1 MNMGSHIPLIYL
13 FGAVKGHYQVKS
25 GGMRETKKMNKWKF
39 QYLNNLAYFL
49 LVIIMEVAFLA
60 VKIMLETKTMIYSLF
75 FRCHKKR
82 NGCKGN

>member
-1 MNMGSHIPLIYL
+1 MSSHIPLKYL
-13 FGAVKGHYQVKS
+13 FGAAKGHHQVKS
-25 GGMRETKKMNKWKF
+25 GGMRETGKNEKMEISIF
-39 QYLNNLAYFL
+39 EQFSVLL
-49 LVIIMEVAFLA
+49 LVIIMEVAFLV